1 MITFFIADALDLN
14 VPVILLLV
22 STLTSTCSVKKSH
35 CKVHNIPVVQYIIII
50 TVYAVPVAV
59 LGGLAA
65 AVGTTLAIWRAMKS
79 LGGKG

>member
-1 MITFFIADALDLN
+1 
-14 VPVILLLV
+14 
-22 STLTSTCSVKKSH
+22 
-35 CKVHNIPVVQYIIII
+35 VHNILVVQYIIII
-50 TVYAVPVAV
+50 IIIVVVYAVPLAV